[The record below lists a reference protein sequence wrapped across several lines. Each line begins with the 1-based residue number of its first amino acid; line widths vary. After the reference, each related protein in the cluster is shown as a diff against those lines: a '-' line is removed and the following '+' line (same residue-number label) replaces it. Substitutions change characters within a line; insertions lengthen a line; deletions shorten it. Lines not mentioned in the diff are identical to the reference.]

1 MQSTNFFV
9 IDCDELEFPNLIKEE
24 EKPKYAYEPITME
37 DYMYSKVNFLFE
49 KEHFK
54 KEQDLKSY
62 ISKNLIVK
70 KSYDKQTKFIQNLI
84 DDYFDKVNNDETVNF
99 FYDYRKN
106 TNTEYVAEWGD
117 RTDYYGIVQYK
128 ELIKKNIIKQYNTL
142 EKIMDSQNDN

>member
-1 MQSTNFFV
+1 
-9 IDCDELEFPNLIKEE
+9 
-24 EKPKYAYEPITME
+24 
-37 DYMYSKVNFLFE
+37 MYSIEYINSCPETFTPPFE
-49 KEHFK
+49 ILYSPAEQKEHFK
-54 KEQDLKSY
+54 KEDDLKNY

-84 DDYFDKVNNDETVNF
+84 DDYFDKVNNDERVNF

-142 EKIMDSQNDN
+142 EKIMDSQNDK